1 MTKLQYLDLSMAVI
15 NTSGLVELF
24 SRCTRL
30 KKLSLEHVPLNDAVC
45 KELANNKQL
54 EVLNLAMCT
63 GITRYG
69 IRKLMISLKWLVV
82 FPNFF
87 VYFEI
92 TFGSFLKKKKKQFSQ
107 FAVSQHFMDLIRNRG
122 NSRIHEPRQ

>member
-15 NTSGLVELF
+15 NTTGLVELF

-30 KKLSLEHVPLNDAVC
+30 KKLSLEHVPVNDAVC
-45 KELANNKQL
+45 KQLANNKQL

-69 IRKLMISLKWLVV
+69 VRKLTSSLKG
-82 FPNFF
+82 
-87 VYFEI
+87 Y
-92 TFGSFLKKKKKQFSQ
+92 GCFLG
-107 FAVSQHFMDLIRNRG
+107 VNLN
-122 NSRIHEPRQ
+122 